1 MHLYGMQICV
11 KQQVAYNFGTMSLIA
26 LWIGVLIFGLGAIF
40 SLLSAVRTLQ
50 ISRRWSDYRLRRRYI
65 VQARGSVLLAVF
77 SGALA
82 VSLMMFGRLLPPGET
97 PAALPA
103 TQTTAASETASPVP
117 TMPPT
122 ETPIPP
128 SDTPTAIVF
137 TPTPIIPP
145 TSAIT
150 PTPVMPIAVQAMI
163 QGTVTPAFDTQF
175 GRLRFSTEINNY
187 ALVAPG
193 ETFHNPIKQMYSV
206 FTYQPIGVKVE
217 WTALWYQ
224 DRELKHVDTTSWK
237 DFPSGVA
244 VASWLRP
251 AAEWEAG
258 EYEVQVFVGT
268 DWKVSGRFVLD
279 GAPPTGTSSPA
290 ATTTP
295 SFTQT
300 SPASRTPTITPTA
313 TASPRPPP
321 TRTSPPTHTLTP
333 RPVPTST
340 AMPSSTSTARPTVTR
355 TAMPTASFTASPVP
369 TRTPQPTSTRTS
381 TATPPPT
388 FTPTVTAT
396 RTPRPSAT
404 PVPSNTPTK
413 TPSRTPTRTT
423 TPSVTPTPPPLI
435 VDIYFP
441 NTRPSG
447 TRNAP
452 FEEAVQRKIPGSASA
467 ITAALD
473 QYFIGPSVEEQSRG
487 LAALRNGFVGH
498 RRVEFVNGVLSVYLA
513 GSCQP
518 TGSGYTLAR
527 PLIATLKQFPGVLYV
542 KIYDAYDHTADA
554 FSAADSWPVC
564 LDVIFTSTP
573 TPLPTSTPTATPSKT
588 PTASPVPTAT
598 ATALPS
604 STAVPTRTPLPTATA
619 SPLPTRT
626 PLPTATLTPLPTRTA
641 LPKATAT
648 PRPSATPVPTKTP
661 SNTPRPTATLTR
673 TPTRTATIAPTS
685 TRTRTPSATFT
696 PGPTNTPRPTLTLT
710 PINAPTRAIL
720 TSPQASAAAVVTG
733 GPTVTL
739 DAACNRAEFLGDVT
753 IVDNATLRPGEAF
766 RKTWRIQNA
775 GNCAWTAAYK
785 LVFVR
790 GDRMGG
796 PDAVSLP
803 ALVVAGQNVDVSVDL
818 VAPAAPGQYQGYWQL
833 QTPDGRTF
841 GIGPGATGTLWA
853 QIRVAGQPVATSTA
867 PSVSAP
873 TTPTAATAWAEATLT
888 AFVGTGTAEAALT
901 AHSPTAEF
909 LATPV
914 EASNFALNACVAQ
927 WQGNDGVLDCP
938 SQDGDPRGAVSVL
951 SRATLEDGSTVSR
964 PALLTVPAASQDG
977 YILGLYPQYQVQAGD
992 RFQTLVG
999 CEHNADLC
1007 SVLFRVSYLDATGA
1021 AHDLWTLGEFYDG
1034 HYFDLDLDLSDLAG
1048 QQVRFVLSV
1057 NDLGSST
1064 GDRALWI
1071 APRIVHLPAPA
1082 GPTARP
1088 SPSWTPTATSTA
1100 APLPTPTVARAS
1112 PTAATPVG
1120 TPAAPIPQF
1129 LDSLIDFFRRLFGG
1143 S

>member
-1 MHLYGMQICV
+1 M
-11 KQQVAYNFGTMSLIA
+11 KQQVAYNFGIMSLIA

-40 SLLSAVRTLQ
+40 SLLSAVHTLQ

-65 VQARGSVLLAVF
+65 VQARGSVLLAVL

-82 VSLMMFGRLLPPGET
+82 MALMIFGRLNQPTEN
-97 PAALPA
+97 PAALPS
-103 TQTTAASETASPVP
+103 TQTPVASETASPASP
-117 TMPPT
+117 LPPPG
-122 ETPIPP
+122 TPIPP
-128 SDTPTAIVF
+128 ADTPTTIVV
-137 TPTPIIPP
+137 TPSPIIPP
-145 TSAIT
+145 TSAMT

-193 ETFHNPIKQMYSV
+193 ETFRNPIKQMYSV

-224 DRELKHVDTTSWK
+224 NRELKHVDTTSWK

-244 VASWLRP
+244 VVSWLRP
-251 AAEWEAG
+251 ASEWEAG

-268 DWKVSGRFVLD
+268 DWKASGRFLLD
-279 GAPPTGTSSPA
+279 GEPPTITASPP
-290 ATTTP
+290 ATATA
-295 SFTQT
+295 SFTPT
-300 SPASRTPTITPTA
+300 TAASRTPTITPTA
-313 TASPRPPP
+313 TTRPLPPP
-321 TRTSPPTHTLTP
+321 TRTSQPTRTLTP

-340 AMPSSTSTARPTVTR
+340 ARPSSTSTPAPTVTR
-355 TAMPTASFTASPVP
+355 TAMPTASTTASPVP
-369 TRTPQPTSTRTS
+369 TRTPLPTSTRTS

-388 FTPTVTAT
+388 LTATATAT
-396 RTPRPSAT
+396 RTPRPSST
-404 PVPSNTPTK
+404 PVPSNTPTR
-413 TPSRTPTRTT
+413 TPSRTPTRTA
-423 TPSVTPTPPPLI
+423 TPSVTPTPPPVI
-435 VDIYFP
+435 VDIYFT
-441 NTRPSG
+441 NTRPAG
-447 TRNAP
+447 TRTAP
-452 FEEAVQRKIPGSASA
+452 FEEAVRRTIPGSASA
-467 ITAALD
+467 IAAALD
-473 QYFIGPSVEEQSRG
+473 QYFIGPSIEEQSRG

-513 GSCQP
+513 GNCQP
-518 TGSGYTLAR
+518 TGSGYTLAQ

-542 KIYDAYDHTADA
+542 KIYDAYDHTGDA
-554 FSAADSWPVC
+554 VSAADSWPVC

-573 TPLPTSTPTATPSKT
+573 TPLPTKTPTATPSKT
-588 PTASPVPTAT
+588 PTASTVPTRTPVPTAT

-604 STAVPTRTPLPTATA
+604 STPIPTRTPLPTATA

-626 PLPTATLTPLPTRTA
+626 PPPTATSTPLPTHT
-641 LPKATAT
+641 PIPPATAT
-648 PRPSATPVPTKTP
+648 PRP
-661 SNTPRPTATLTR
+661 TATSTR
-673 TPTRTATIAPTS
+673 AHTRTATVAPTS
-685 TRTRTPSATFT
+685 TRTRPPTATFT
-696 PGPTNTPRPTLTLT
+696 PAPSNTPRPTLTLT

-720 TSPQASAAAVVTG
+720 TAPQASATAVVPG
-733 GPTVTL
+733 SPTATL
-739 DAACNRAEFLGDVT
+739 DATCNRAEFLGDVT

-775 GNCAWTAAYK
+775 GNCPWTAAYR

-796 PDAVSLP
+796 PDTVPLP
-803 ALVVAGQNVDVSVDL
+803 ALVGAGQTADVSVDL

-841 GIGPGATGTLWA
+841 GIGPAATGTLWA
-853 QIRVAGQPVATSTA
+853 QIRVAGQALATSTA
-867 PSVSAP
+867 TGGSAS
-873 TTPTAATAWAEATLT
+873 TTPTVATGWAEATLT

-901 AHSPTAEF
+901 AHSPTAES

-914 EASNFALNACVAQ
+914 EVSNFALNACVAQ
-927 WQGNDGVLDCP
+927 WQGNDGTLDCP
-938 SQDGDPRGAVSVL
+938 SQDGDPRGAVSML
-951 SRATLEDGSTVSR
+951 SQAALEDGLTVSR
-964 PALLTVPAASQDG
+964 PALLTIPASSQDG

-992 RFQTLVG
+992 RFQSRVG
-999 CEHNADLC
+999 CEHNAEQC

-1034 HYFDLDLDLSDLAG
+1034 HYFDLDLDLGDLAG

-1064 GDRALWI
+1064 GDRALWV
-1071 APRIVHLPAPA
+1071 APRIVHLAAPT

-1088 SPSWTPTATSTA
+1088 APSSTPVATSTA
-1100 APLPTPTVARAS
+1100 APPPTPTVARAS
-1112 PTAATPVG
+1112 PTAAIPVE
-1120 TPAAPIPQF
+1120 TPAAPIPKF